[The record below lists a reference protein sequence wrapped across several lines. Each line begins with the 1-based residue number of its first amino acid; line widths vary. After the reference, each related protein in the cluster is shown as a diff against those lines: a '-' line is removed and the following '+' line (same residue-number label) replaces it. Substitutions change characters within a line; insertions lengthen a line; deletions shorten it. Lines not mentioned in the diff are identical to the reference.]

1 MNRRIILQIPLP
13 AHLMNYLQKE
23 LKTQSAQIKV
33 DANSTLGAFLMGV
46 IEVSN
51 KPMPKPLDDCYFE
64 IAVPEQDRLGKSY
77 DGRSSWLSIS
87 PTNIKRFQGF
97 IETLMYRELFAR
109 LDLLCARGE
118 AQRKGGKM
126 TQEIE
131 RFIAKYSD
139 DRAVLSLDALRKAYY
154 RYRKSGQSQLRRM
167 V

>member
-1 MNRRIILQIPLP
+1 MSQRIVLQIPLP

-23 LKTQSAQIKV
+23 LKAQNAEIKV
-33 DANSTLGAFLMGV
+33 DANSPFGAFLMGV

-51 KPMPKPLDDCYFE
+51 KPMPKPMDDNFFE
-64 IAVPEQDRLGKSY
+64 IAVPAQDRLGNSY
-77 DGRSSWLSIS
+77 DGRNSWLSIS
-87 PTNIKRFQGF
+87 STNIKRFHGL
-97 IETLMYRELFAR
+97 IETLMYRELFSR
-109 LDLLCARGE
+109 LDLICARGE

-154 RYRKSGQSQLRRM
+154 RYRKSGQSQLRR
-167 V
+167 VV

>member
-1 MNRRIILQIPLP
+1 MSQRINLQIPLP

-23 LKTQSAQIKV
+23 LKSQTAEIKV
-33 DANSTLGAFLMGV
+33 NANSTLGAFLMGV

-51 KPMPKPLDDCYFE
+51 KPMPKPKDDCYFE
-64 IAVPEQDRLGKSY
+64 ISVPAQDRLGKSY
-77 DGRSSWLSIS
+77 DGRSSWLVVS
-87 PTNIKRFQGF
+87 PTNIKRFQNL
-97 IETLMYRELFAR
+97 IETLMYRELFSR

-131 RFIAKYSD
+131 RFIAKYSN

-154 RYRKSGQSQLRRM
+154 RYRKSGQSQLQR
-167 V
+167 VL

>member
-1 MNRRIILQIPLP
+1 MSQRINLQIPLP

-23 LKTQSAQIKV
+23 LKSQTAEIKV
-33 DANSTLGAFLMGV
+33 NANSTLGAFLMGV

-51 KPMPKPLDDCYFE
+51 KPMPKPKDDCYFE
-64 IAVPEQDRLGKSY
+64 ISVPAQDRLGKSY
-77 DGRSSWLSIS
+77 DGRSSWLVVS
-87 PTNIKRFQGF
+87 PTNIKRFQNL
-97 IETLMYRELFAR
+97 IETLMYRELFSR

-154 RYRKSGQSQLRRM
+154 RYRKSGQSQLRR
-167 V
+167 VV

>member
-23 LKTQSAQIKV
+23 LKSQSAEIKIN
-33 DANSTLGAFLMGV
+33 ANKALGAFLMGV
-46 IEVSN
+46 TEVSN
-51 KPMPKPLDDCYFE
+51 KPMPKPKDDCFIE
-64 IAVPEQDRLGKSY
+64 ISVPVQDRLGKSY
-77 DGRSSWLSIS
+77 DGRGTWLIIS
-87 PTNIKRFQGF
+87 PTNIKRFQRM
-97 IETLMYRELFAR
+97 IETLMYKELFSR
-109 LDLLCARGE
+109 LDLIYARGE

-126 TQEIE
+126 TIEIE

-154 RYRKSGQSQLRRM
+154 RYRKSGQSQLQRI